1 MKQPGHI
8 APHEPEE
15 ELLSADDAWQ
25 DFLSLRQAL
34 AAGSEALLQID
45 RATQALVHDLI
56 VAGVARSAEE
66 VIRRAVQSFYVAT
79 YPQADRRLPAVR
91 ETRQD

>member
-1 MKQPGHI
+1 MKQPDRI

-25 DFLSLRQAL
+25 DFLSLHQSLVAS
-34 AAGSEALLQID
+34 SEALLPLD
-45 RATQALVHDLI
+45 RATQTLVHDLI
-56 VAGVARSAEE
+56 VAGVAQNAEE

-79 YPQADRRLPAVR
+79 YPQAGRYVMAFR